1 MYDLYNSVTIVR
13 VVQNVQIGRSLMKS
27 ISISDAR
34 SRLAELV
41 ERVAFDKE
49 TVEITRRGKV
59 LAVVIPPE
67 ERELL
72 DRLEDEADQE
82 RLEKSRGDVRRHGA
96 LPVEDVMPKGL
107 LERARRKLGEKD

>member
-1 MYDLYNSVTIVR
+1 
-13 VVQNVQIGRSLMKS
+13 MKS

-41 ERVAFDKE
+41 EAVAYDKE

-59 LAVVIPPE
+59 LAVVVPPE

-72 DRLEDEADQE
+72 GRLEDETDRE
-82 RLEKSRGDVRRHGA
+82 RLARSRRDVARDGA
-96 LPVEDVMPKGL
+96 RPVEDVMPRGL
-107 LERARRKLGEKD
+107 LERARKRRDEKN

>member
-1 MYDLYNSVTIVR
+1 
-13 VVQNVQIGRSLMKS
+13 MKS
-27 ISISDAR
+27 ISISNAR

-59 LAVVIPPE
+59 LAVVIPRG
-67 ERELL
+67 RELL

-82 RLEKSRGDVRRHGA
+82 RLEKSRGT
-96 LPVEDVMPKGL
+96 
-107 LERARRKLGEKD
+107 